1 VATNPDLKN
10 WLPVSLREVE
20 LKGWDEIDV
29 IIFSGDAYVDHP
41 SFGPAVIGRVIE
53 DEGFRVAIVP
63 QPNWKDD
70 LRDFRKLGKPKYF
83 LVLPLEI
90 WIQWSTIIQ
99 QPEDCVQMMLI
110 LPEEKPGSDL
120 IILLLFTVKF

>member
-1 VATNPDLKN
+1 VKTQYFFDKR
-10 WLPVSLREVE
+10 WLPTTKKEVD
-20 LKGWDEIDV
+20 LLGWEEIDV

-53 DEGFRVAIVP
+53 DEGFRVAVIP

-83 LVLPLEI
+83 FGV
-90 WIQWSTIIQ
+90 TAGK
-99 QPEDCVQMMLI
+99 MMH
-110 LPEEKPGSDL
+110 
-120 IILLLFTVKF
+120 ILLVVKPASDPIIRQLFILKSLRRYFLMFL